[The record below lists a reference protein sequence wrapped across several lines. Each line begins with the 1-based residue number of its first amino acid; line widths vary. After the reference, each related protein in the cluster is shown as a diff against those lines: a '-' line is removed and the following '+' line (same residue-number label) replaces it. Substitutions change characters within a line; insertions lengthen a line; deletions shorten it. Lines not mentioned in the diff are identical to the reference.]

1 MVFNFKMFGIT
12 DSKIKIISLLFN
24 STNFH
29 IDQVLQIKFDYLCR
43 NFNFNQENEDN
54 IDILP
59 IQEAQSQVQ
68 KSKRITTKYMTKCVF
83 KSYKVFKSQT
93 LSYHNMKKNE

>member
-1 MVFNFKMFGIT
+1 MNFI
-12 DSKIKIISLLFN
+12 
-24 STNFH
+24 
-29 IDQVLQIKFDYLCR
+29 
-43 NFNFNQENEDN
+43 FNQENEDN

-68 KSKRITTKYMTKCVF
+68 KSKRITTKYMTKYVL

-93 LSYHNMKKNE
+93 SSYHNKKNNK